1 MNKMAIKLGRIARHV
16 KIALTLAIIC
26 FGIGLVTAV
35 PPTQPY
41 TLYGTA
47 TLNGKVLTAQDDAV
61 ISLKVDGIE
70 LVSYTMGDIAGIDN
84 YVLKVPMDSDSS
96 VTTAAQEGDSAYIY
110 INSVA
115 IDEGVQVIG
124 APAAVIKFD
133 ISATSASNPP
143 AVTVVYPNGGESI
156 PIGTQVQVSA
166 RATDDSA
173 VTGVT
178 FYYSSGSTWNSIGAG
193 TRVSGTDKDGTWDI
207 TWDTNGLS
215 ADTNYKIKAVASDG
229 TSTSEDQSD
238 SAFSVTPSSTL
249 WQGDVTLIN
258 GTTFTAMAH
267 NSGESYDI
275 NRITALGALDAAAE
289 KGDFNYAVSDEW
301 YVDYGSFVV
310 DSIANIESTG
320 AEGWRYWVNYPNESM
335 PVVGVNLYE
344 VKEGD
349 VVTYYYGDWNVI
361 PANASKV
368 LKIHIPIGGPA
379 TFDTGTPMNPY
390 PSIPG
395 THTGTITPS
404 QDITVQKL
412 YTYPCAG
419 TGGHIESVWIY
430 GNDLDES
437 AFRTGYGEDGHTLTF
452 DSSFTL
458 EAGKTY
464 NYVIETGSYPQI
476 HHMPAL
482 QTENGWLNCT
492 KFTDANGKEY
502 DDWIPAIRLGT

>member
-1 MNKMAIKLGRIARHV
+1 MTKKGNNQDIVR
-16 KIALTLAIIC
+16 IALTIAIIC

-61 ISLKVDGIE
+61 IALKVDGVE

-96 VTTAAQEGDSAYIY
+96 VTTAAQEGDTAYIY
-110 INSVA
+110 INGVA
-115 IDEGVQVIG
+115 INEGVQVIG
-124 APAAVIKFD
+124 EPAAVVQVD
-133 ISATSASNPP
+133 ISASSASSPP

-166 RATDDSA
+166 HATDDTA

-178 FYYSSGSTWNSIGAG
+178 FYYSTGTTWNSIGAG

-207 TWDTNGLS
+207 TWDTNELDAS
-215 ADTNYKIKAVASDG
+215 TNYKIKAVASDG

-238 SAFSVTPSSTL
+238 SAFSVTPSSIL

-258 GTTFTAMAH
+258 GTTFTATAH
-267 NSGESYDI
+267 NSGESYEI
-275 NRITALGALDAAAE
+275 NCITALGALDAAAE
-289 KGDFNYAVSDEW
+289 KGDFNYAISDEW
-301 YVDYGSFVV
+301 YASYGSFLV
-310 DSIANIESTG
+310 DSIANIESTE
-320 AEGWRYWVNYPNESM
+320 AEGWLYWVNYPNESI

-344 VKEGD
+344 VKEGN
-349 VVTYYYGDWNVI
+349 VVTYYYGDWDVT

-368 LKIHIPIGGPA
+368 IKIHVHVPIGGPA
-379 TFDTGTPMNPY
+379 IFDTGAPMNPY

-395 THTGTITPS
+395 THTGTITPN

-419 TGGHIESVWIY
+419 TGGHTESVRIY
-430 GNDLDES
+430 GNEIDES
-437 AFRTGYGEDGHTLTF
+437 ASRTGYAEDGDTLTF

-464 NYVIETGSYPQI
+464 SYVIETGSYPQI
-476 HHMPAL
+476 HHIAAL

-492 KFTDANGKEY
+492 KFTDVNGKVY
-502 DDWIPAIRLGT
+502 INWIPAIQLFG